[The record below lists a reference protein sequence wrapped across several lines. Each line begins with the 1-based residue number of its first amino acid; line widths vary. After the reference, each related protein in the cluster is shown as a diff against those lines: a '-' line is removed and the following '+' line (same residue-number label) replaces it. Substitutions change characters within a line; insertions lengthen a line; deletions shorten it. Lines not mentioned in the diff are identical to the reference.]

1 MINPNTRIC
10 VTNTPL
16 EPIAAFSLVNIGRVQ
31 AGTAILDPYAGSC
44 ATLLAAAMICPH
56 CLTVGIEISHNGM
69 VNRDDILKDFS
80 TRNLP
85 LPKELIKGDSTNLDI
100 RNQARAAI
108 DNQPFDTIVADPPYG
123 IRETIGHNEMSPLDE
138 MFTYIAKDR
147 EAGTRLLK
155 KGGRLVV
162 FVPVTDEETLSELLP
177 SPELSQQAGLKF
189 EVSKEQ
195 VLNEKLSRWLVS
207 FVCVR

>member
-1 MINPNTRIC
+1 
-10 VTNTPL
+10 L
-16 EPIAAFSLVNIGRVQ
+16 EPIAAFSLVNIGRAK

-44 ATLLAAAMICPH
+44 ATLLAAAMIAPDCR
-56 CLTVGIEISHNGM
+56 TVGIDISHNGM
-69 VNRDDILKDFS
+69 VNRTDILKDFS

-85 LPKELIKGDSTNLDI
+85 LPQVLLKGDSTDLDI

-108 DNQPFDTIVADPPYG
+108 GHAPFNTIVADPPYG
-123 IRETIGHNEMSPLDE
+123 IRETIGHNEMSPMDE
-138 MFTYIAKDR
+138 MFTYIAQDR

-162 FVPVTDEETLSELLP
+162 FVPVTDEELLTELLP
-177 SPELSQQAGLKF
+177 SSELSQQAGLKF

>member
-1 MINPNTRIC
+1 M
-10 VTNTPL
+10 
-16 EPIAAFSLVNIGRVQ
+16 NIGRVQ
-31 AGTAILDPYAGSC
+31 AGSSILDPYAGSC
-44 ATLLAAAMICPH
+44 ATLLAAAMIAPRCQ
-56 CLTVGIEISHNGM
+56 TVGVEISHNGM

-80 TRNLP
+80 TRTLP
-85 LPKELIKGDSTNLDI
+85 LPKDLIKGDSTNLDI

-108 DNQPFDTIVADPPYG
+108 GNQPFDTIVADPPYG

-138 MFTYIAKDR
+138 MFTYIGKDR
-147 EAGTRLLK
+147 DAGTRLLK

-162 FVPVTDEETLSELLP
+162 FVPVTDEESLSQLLP
-177 SPELSQQAGLKF
+177 SAELSHQAGLKF

-195 VLNEKLSRWLVS
+195 VLNEKLSRWLVA